1 MPVRQGL
8 VVVALAAAVIVC
20 SCTTTPTRVATSPT
34 PKPSV
39 APIGPLVA
47 PPAVMAL
54 ARMFADQFAAGQYEA
69 QWGELSPETQATWP
83 SELARVEMLAAKFG
97 SEVKAVSLGSPALDP
112 VWTEPEDPAG
122 RVTDVWTV
130 PVDVTFRSPQSLRPA
145 GVAGVFSVTPPA
157 LTTGAGP
164 LAVICGGGAA

>member
-1 MPVRQGL
+1 MRVRQGL
-8 VVVALAAAVIVC
+8 AVVALAAAVIVC

-47 PPAVMAL
+47 PPAVMSL

-69 QWGELSPETQATWP
+69 QWGELSAETQATWP
-83 SELARVEMLAAKFG
+83 SEAARVEMLAAKFG
-97 SEVKAVSLGSPALDP
+97 GEVKAVSLGSPAIDP

-122 RVTDVWTV
+122 QVTDVWTV

-145 GVAGVFSVTPPA
+145 GVAGLFAMTP
-157 LTTGAGP
+157 LEITTRTGP
-164 LAVICGGGAA
+164 LAEI